1 MKHASVFRVNPD
13 TKLPEPVPKM
23 WFRMKDILL
32 AYGVG
37 AGALLAFAILFV
49 TLVGGFHNL
58 LESKTSGIINFGVMF
73 VAKLICNMC
82 RDLIFG

>member
-37 AGALLAFAILFV
+37 AGALFAFAILFA
-49 TLVGGFHNL
+49 TMVGAFHNL
-58 LESKTSGIINFGVMF
+58 LDSKTSGVINFGVLF
-73 VAKLICNMC
+73 VAKSICNMFK
-82 RDLIFG
+82 DLIFG